1 MRLITLFFIFS
12 MTIVRA
18 FSQQQYPITFQ
29 QLKEYEGLYEYRNQ
43 SPFKIAASPKNIHLY
58 AIINDVK
65 FELAHLGKDLFISQA
80 QEKIQFFRNSSNEV
94 IGYILDD
101 TRFKLLSK
109 EVKFPNELW
118 YVRMD
123 TLKGYTYVQPKAID
137 DGLQTGSIN
146 KSGLDTS
153 LLNEMMLKI
162 INGTYPNVHSVLI
175 IKDGK
180 LVFEE
185 YFYEYT
191 REKLHETRSAT
202 KTFISALAGIAI
214 DKGYIKNTDETVLSF
229 FPEYTIKN
237 NSDAKKRITIEDLLT
252 NQSGLDCDITNPKS
266 EGHENKMNNSDDWV
280 KFTLDLPMI
289 ENAGNIGRYC
299 SGTTIVTGRI
309 IEKQTKMTL
318 PEFAKLTLFKDL
330 GIRNYVWNFK
340 PDKSSTE
347 TICEVFLNS
356 RDMAKFGLLFLNK
369 GRWDDKQVI
378 STDWVRQSLSKHS
391 VIQGVDYG
399 YFWWIKYLDA
409 DGVRYFG
416 KAAQGN
422 GGQKIFIWE
431 EQNMVTV
438 ITGGNY
444 NVQSPSDELISKYIL
459 PAFNKKTEK

>member
-1 MRLITLFFIFS
+1 MKAITLFLIFS
-12 MTIVRA
+12 MTIVQT
-18 FSQQQYPITFQ
+18 FSQEQYPITFQ

-43 SPFKIAASPKNIHLY
+43 SPFYIAASPKKNQLY

-65 FELAHLGKDLFISQA
+65 FELTHLGKDLFISQA
-80 QEKIQFFRNSSNEV
+80 QEKIQFIRNSSNKV

-101 TRFKLLSK
+101 ARFKLLSK
-109 EVKFPNELW
+109 EVKFSNQLW
-118 YVRMD
+118 YARMD
-123 TLKGYTYVQPKAID
+123 TLKGYTYVQPEAID
-137 DGLQTGSIN
+137 DGLQTGSIIE
-146 KSGLDTS
+146 SGLDTS
-153 LLNEMMLKI
+153 LLKEMMLKI

-185 YFYEYT
+185 YFYEYN
-191 REKLHETRSAT
+191 RERVHELRSAT
-202 KTFISALAGIAI
+202 KSVISALAGIAI
-214 DKGYIKNTDETVLSF
+214 DKGYIKNKEETVLSF
-229 FPEYTIKN
+229 FPEYSIKN
-237 NSDAKKRITIEDLLT
+237 NSEAKKRITIENLLT

-309 IEKQTKMTL
+309 IEKQTKMPL
-318 PEFAKLTLFKDL
+318 PEFAKQTLFKDL
-330 GIRNYVWNFK
+330 GIKNYVWNFK

-369 GRWDDKQVI
+369 GRWYDKQVI

-422 GGQKIFIWE
+422 GGQKIFLWE
-431 EQNMVTV
+431 EQDMVTV

-459 PAFNKKTEK
+459 PAFNKKTQK

>member
-1 MRLITLFFIFS
+1 MFLIFS

-29 QLKEYEGLYEYRNQ
+29 KLKEYEGLYEYRNQ
-43 SPFKIAASPKNIHLY
+43 SPFKIAASPKNVQLY

-65 FELAHLGKDLFISQA
+65 FVLAYLGNDLFISQA
-80 QEKIQFFRNSSNEV
+80 QEKIQFFRNSSNKV
-94 IGYILDD
+94 VGYILDD

-109 EVKFPNELW
+109 KVRFPIQLW
-118 YVRMD
+118 YARMD

-146 KSGLDTS
+146 KSGLNTS
-153 LLNEMMLKI
+153 LLKEMMLKI

-175 IKDGK
+175 VKDGK

-202 KTFISALAGIAI
+202 KTFISALTGIAI

-229 FPEYTIKN
+229 FPEYSIKN
-237 NSDAKKRITIEDLLT
+237 NSEAKKGITIEHLLT
-252 NQSGLDCDITNPKS
+252 NQSGLDCDITDPKS

-289 ENAGNIGRYC
+289 ENPGNIGRYC
-299 SGTTIVTGRI
+299 SGTTIVMGRI
-309 IEKQTKMTL
+309 IEKQTKMPL
-318 PEFAKLTLFKDL
+318 PEFAKQTLFKDL
-330 GIRNYVWNFK
+330 GIKNYVWNFK

-356 RDMAKFGLLFLNK
+356 R
-369 GRWDDKQVI
+369 
-378 STDWVRQSLSKHS
+378 
-391 VIQGVDYG
+391 
-399 YFWWIKYLDA
+399 
-409 DGVRYFG
+409 
-416 KAAQGN
+416 
-422 GGQKIFIWE
+422 
-431 EQNMVTV
+431 
-438 ITGGNY
+438 
-444 NVQSPSDELISKYIL
+444 
-459 PAFNKKTEK
+459 

>member
-1 MRLITLFFIFS
+1 MKKFTLLITFWLTAIA
-12 MTIVRA
+12 A
-18 FSQQQYPITFQ
+18 FSQQQYSIYTYR
-29 QLKEYEGLYEYRNQ
+29 QLKEFEGLYEYRNQ
-43 SPFKIAASPKNIHLY
+43 SPFKIAASPKDTLLY
-58 AIINDVK
+58 AIINDTK
-65 FELAHLGKDLFISQA
+65 FELTQIGKDLFISKA
-80 QEKIQFFRNSSNEV
+80 QEKIQFFRNSSNKI

-101 TRFKLLSK
+101 TKFKLLSK
-109 EVKFPNELW
+109 KVEYPIVLW
-118 YVRMD
+118 YARLD
-123 TLKGYTYVQPKAID
+123 TLNEYNYEQPKD
-137 DGLQTGSIN
+137 GNDGLQSGNID
-146 KSGLDTS
+146 KSGLDAS

-162 INGTYPNVHSVLI
+162 INGTYANVHSVLI
-175 IKDGK
+175 VKDGK

-191 REKLHETRSAT
+191 REKLHELRSAT
-202 KTFISALAGIAI
+202 KSFVSALAGIAI
-214 DKGYIKNTDETVLSF
+214 DKGYIKSTDETVLSF
-229 FPEYTIKN
+229 FPEYSIKN
-237 NSDAKKRITIEDLLT
+237 NSEAKRRITIENLLT

-289 ENAGNIGRYC
+289 DSAGTMGRYC
-299 SGTTIVTGRI
+299 SGNTILTGRI

-318 PEFAKLTLFKDL
+318 PKFAEQTLFKDL
-330 GIRNYVWNFK
+330 GITNYVWNFK

-369 GRWDDKQVI
+369 GQWNGKQVI
-378 STDWVRQSLSKHS
+378 SPHWIKQSLSKHS

-431 EQNMVTV
+431 EQNMVTI

-444 NVQSPSDELISKYIL
+444 NIQSPSDELISKYIL
-459 PAFNKKTEK
+459 PAFNK